1 MAKRKVGP
9 KPIESYAHPDKERTN
24 NPPAGLVTAQGD
36 PDLPEA
42 KYGHTPPPWGG
53 EHDPHADPELNW
65 AGKAE
70 GTSFTVPTVSL
81 HVHERIDPRTIMEA
95 VRKGNGYD
103 QESLFETDGE
113 NPPLRKAIEFYQ
125 HPHNWSNRLIAGDSL
140 LVMNS
145 LLEKEALGGQV
156 QMIYIDPPY
165 GIKYGS
171 NFQPFVEQKEVAD
184 GKDEHLTGEPEMI
197 KAFRDTWEL
206 GIHSYLSYLRDRLLL
221 ARELLTISGSV
232 FVQIGDENVH
242 RVGLLL
248 DEIFGPNNRIA
259 TITYATTGA
268 SSAKTL
274 PEVASYLLWYA
285 KDKLQAKYRQLFEP
299 LTRAEI
305 IAHFTPMA
313 GMVELHNSTTRKLTM
328 EERFDPDK
336 LPANSRV
343 FRRMPLT
350 SQGWST
356 TGRSKPYEWRGK
368 KYSCR
373 DTDHW
378 SVSQQGLDRLSEIG
392 RLDSLGGKSDNLNWK
407 LYEEEVPGRKIH
419 NIWHRPMSPHNKRY
433 VVETARS
440 VIERCILMTTDPG
453 DLVLDPTC
461 GSGATAFVAEQWGR
475 RWVTCDTSRVALT
488 LARQRLMTSNFDYY
502 ELAQPADGVGSGFN
516 YRTVPKVSARILAYD
531 EPPQVTTL
539 YNQPLRDSKKSRVT
553 GPFTVEA
560 VPSPIVASLDDSLA
574 EPTPADESVARDG
587 ESVRQA
593 EWRDELLKTG
603 LRGTGGQQ
611 ISLTRLEAL
620 PAPDLHAEGE
630 TGDGKR
636 LAVSFGPAY
645 APLETRQV
653 ERAIEEAR
661 KLVPTPELLV
671 FAAFAFDPEAS
682 KDIAETSWPGVTLLR
697 AQMNSDLLTDDLK
710 KGRAGN
716 ESFWLVGQPD
726 VWLEQ
731 TDDDRFIVEVLG
743 FDYFDTRT
751 GEVTSGGA
759 DKIAVWMLDPDY
771 DGRSLFPRQ
780 VFFPLDGTKP
790 NGGWNK
796 LAKTLRA
803 QIDQAKIE
811 AYRGAVSLPF
821 AAGEHRRAAVKV
833 VDNRGVESLR
843 LLSLDP

>member
-9 KPIESYAHPDKERTN
+9 KPIESYAHPDKERAN

-36 PDLPEA
+36 PDMPEA
-42 KYGHTPPPWGG
+42 KYSHTPPPLGG

-171 NFQPFVEQKEVAD
+171 NFQPFVDQREVSD

-221 ARELLTISGSV
+221 ARELLAEAGSC
-232 FVQIGDENVH
+232 FVQIGDQNIH
-242 RVGLLL
+242 RVGVLM
-248 DEIFGPNNRIA
+248 DEIFGAENRVT
-259 TITYATTGA
+259 TITYSTTGGA
-268 SSAKTL
+268 TAKTI
-274 PEVASYLLWYA
+274 PDVSTYLLWYA
-285 KDKLQAKYRQLFEP
+285 KDKSKVKYRQIYKP
-299 LTRAEI
+299 LTRSEI
-305 IAHFTPMA
+305 LAHFTSWADMI
-313 GMVELHNSTTRKLTM
+313 ELPNGTTRKPTN

-336 LPANSRV
+336 YLPEGSRI
-343 FRRMPLT
+343 FKRETLT
-350 SQGWST
+350 SQGWSET
-356 TGRSKPYEWRGK
+356 RSQPYTWNGK
-368 KYSCR
+368 TFYCLPDK
-373 DTDHW
+373 HW
-378 SVSQQGLDRLSEIG
+378 SISHEGLDRLAELR
-392 RLDSLGGKSDNLNWK
+392 RLDSLGGKSKNLLWK
-407 LYEEEVPGRKIH
+407 WYEEEVPGRQLN
-419 NIWHRPMSPHNKRY
+419 NIWSKRLVAHSQKY
-433 VVETARS
+433 VVQTSPE
-440 VIERCILMTTDPG
+440 VIERCLLMTTDPG

-461 GSGATAFVAEQWGR
+461 GSGTTAYVSEKWGR
-475 RWVTCDTSRVALT
+475 RWITCDTSKVALAIT
-488 LARQRLMTSNFDYY
+488 RQRLMASSYDFYQLLHSD
-502 ELAQPADGVGSGFN
+502 EGVGSGFV
-516 YRTVPKVSARILAYD
+516 YRTVPKVSPSILAYD
-531 EPPQVTTL
+531 EPSQVITL
-539 YNQPLRDSKKSRVT
+539 YDQPLKDSKKSRVT

-560 VPSPIVASLDDSLA
+560 VPSPIVASLDDSLS

-682 KDIAETSWPGVTLLR
+682 KDIAETSWPGVALLR

-803 QIDQAKIE
+803 QIDQTKIE